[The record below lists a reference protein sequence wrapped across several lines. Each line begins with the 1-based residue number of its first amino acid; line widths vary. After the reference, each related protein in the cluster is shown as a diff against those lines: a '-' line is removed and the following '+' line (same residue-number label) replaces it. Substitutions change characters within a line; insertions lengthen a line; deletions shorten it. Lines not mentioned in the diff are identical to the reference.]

1 MVVEGIAAASP
12 QRQNRA
18 MPNRAA
24 HRFHRDPALPFVEVR
39 DVRDARGISYA
50 RHSHDTFSIGLVTGG
65 RSIYVHERGRD
76 EISAGTVV
84 MMNPGAMHACNPVDL
99 AAWSYR
105 MVHIDADWLLR
116 LQQQGDG
123 DDAGRLREIG
133 PASTRDDGLRA
144 RLAHLCDRFAD
155 PCADTLARHE
165 AIVELASALQGHST
179 LSGPD
184 GATRGVKRVAELIIE
199 RCDEAL
205 TLADLCAASG
215 LSESH
220 LVRSFRKRYGMTPHA
235 FLVDRRIQRARHEL
249 RRGRPIA
256 EVAAALGFA
265 DQAHLQRTFRRV
277 VATTPGQYR
286 PAITP
291 SA

>member
-1 MVVEGIAAASP
+1 M
-12 QRQNRA
+12 
-18 MPNRAA
+18 
-24 HRFHRDPALPFVEVR
+24 
-39 DVRDARGISYA
+39 RDAREICYV

-65 RSIYVHERGRD
+65 RSIYQHERGRD

-84 MMNPGAMHACNPVDL
+84 MMNPGAMHACNPVDV

-116 LQQQGDG
+116 LQRQ
-123 DDAGRLREIG
+123 DDADAGGRLCEVE
-133 PASTRDDGLRA
+133 PTSTRDGGLRTRLA
-144 RLAHLCDRFAD
+144 RLCRRFAD

-165 AIVELASALQGHST
+165 AIVQLASALQGHSAPPR
-179 LSGPD
+179 PD
-184 GATRGVKRVAELIIE
+184 GAARGLKRAAELIIE

-256 EVAAALGFA
+256 DVAAALGFA

-277 VATTPGQYR
+277 VAATPGQYR
-286 PAITP
+286 AAITP

>member
-1 MVVEGIAAASP
+1 MIAGAP
-12 QRQNRA
+12 PRRQNAA
-18 MPNRAA
+18 MPDRTT
-24 HRFHRDPALPFVEVR
+24 HRFHRDPDLPFVEVR
-39 DVRDARGISYA
+39 DVRDAREICYV
-50 RHSHDTFSIGLVTGG
+50 RHSNDTFSIGLVTGG
-65 RSIYVHERGRD
+65 HSIYEHERGRD

-84 MMNPGAMHACNPVDL
+84 MMNPGAMHACNPVDV

-116 LQQQGDG
+116 LQQQGDA
-123 DDAGRLREIG
+123 DAAGRLREIE
-133 PASTRDDGLRA
+133 PASTRDDGLRTRLA
-144 RLAHLCDRFAD
+144 RLCERFAN
-155 PCADTLARHE
+155 PRAGTLARHE
-165 AIVELASALQGHST
+165 AVVELASALQGHSAP
-179 LSGPD
+179 SRPD
-184 GATRGVKRVAELIIE
+184 GATRGLQRAAELIIE

-220 LVRSFRKRYGMTPHA
+220 LVRSFKKRYGMTPHA

-256 EVAAALGFA
+256 DVAAALGFA

-277 VATTPGQYR
+277 VATTPGHYR
-286 PAITP
+286 GAITP
-291 SA
+291 

>member
-1 MVVEGIAAASP
+1 MP
-12 QRQNRA
+12 DRA
-18 MPNRAA
+18 T
-24 HRFHRDPALPFVEVR
+24 HRFHRDPELPFVEVR
-39 DVRDARGISYA
+39 DVRDAREICYV

-65 RSIYVHERGRD
+65 HSVYLHERGRD

-99 AAWSYR
+99 TAWSYR

-116 LQQQGDG
+116 LQQQGVDDG
-123 DDAGRLREIG
+123 AGGLREIE
-133 PASTRDDGLRA
+133 PASTRDDGLRT
-144 RLAHLCDRFAD
+144 RLARLCDRFAD
-155 PCADTLARHE
+155 PCAGTLARHE
-165 AIVELASALQGHST
+165 AIVELASALQE
-179 LSGPD
+179 LSAPPRLD
-184 GATRGVKRVAELIIE
+184 GATRAVRRAAELIIE
-199 RCDEAL
+199 RCDEPL

-220 LVRSFRKRYGMTPHA
+220 LVRSFKRRYGMTPHA

-256 EVAAALGFA
+256 EVAASLGFA

-277 VATTPGQYR
+277 VATTPGHYR
-286 PAITP
+286 AAITP